1 MKVDSAMTRDVICI
15 ESSESLSD
23 AQEIMREWEIRHLPV
38 MLDGHLIGIMSDRDV
53 LRHAIKTDDDELVLP
68 AITVAEV
75 MTRNPITC
83 DADADIAS
91 IGQTMLDEKIDSVPV
106 VDVDGDL
113 VGLITSSDLIQML
126 VDRERMAL
134 GGPIPFSF
142 KLHRS
147 VRRTG
152 AGIHG

>member
-15 ESSESLSD
+15 EANDSLTD

-38 MLDGHLIGIMSDRDV
+38 TLDGHLVGIMSDRDV
-53 LRHAIKTDDDELVLP
+53 LRYAIRTEDGEVVLP
-68 AITVAEV
+68 AVTVAEV

-83 DADADIAS
+83 ELDADIAS

-106 VDVDGDL
+106 VDGDGDL
-113 VGLITSSDLIQML
+113 VGLITSSDLIQIL
-126 VDRERMAL
+126 VDRERMAV
-134 GGPIPFSF
+134 GRPIPFNF

-147 VRRTG
+147 VRRSG
-152 AGIHG
+152 VGIHS

>member
-15 ESSESLSD
+15 EANDCLID

-38 MLDGHLIGIMSDRDV
+38 TQDGHLVGILSDRDV
-53 LRHAIKTDDDELVLP
+53 LAHAIKTEAGELLLP
-68 AITVAEV
+68 SIPIAEV

-83 DADADIAS
+83 DVDADIAS
-91 IGQTMLDEKIDSVPV
+91 IGQTMLDEKIDSLPV
-106 VDVDGDL
+106 VDDDGDL
-113 VGLITSSDLIQML
+113 VGLITSSDLIQIL

-134 GGPIPFSF
+134 GRPIPFAF

>member
-38 MLDGHLIGIMSDRDV
+38 TLDGHLIGIMSDRDV
-53 LRHAIKTDDDELVLP
+53 LRHAVKTDEGEIVLP

-83 DADADIAS
+83 DSDADIAS

-106 VDVDGDL
+106 VDDDGDL

-126 VDRERMAL
+126 VDRERISL
-134 GGPIPFSF
+134 GRPIPFSF

-147 VRRTG
+147 VRRSG